1 MVELAW
7 RLPLEMKI
15 KSGVGKKP
23 IRKIL
28 ENHLP
33 RELFDRPKMGFAIP
47 VGDWLRGSLRDWA
60 EDLLSEEK
68 LGDSNV
74 FDVSKIRGVWARHL
88 TEGSGLATQLWT
100 VLIYQSWR
108 EANRQ

>member
-1 MVELAW
+1 M
-7 RLPLEMKI
+7 
-15 KSGVGKKP
+15 G
-23 IRKIL
+23 
-28 ENHLP
+28 NHLP

-60 EDLLSEEK
+60 EDLLSEKK

-74 FDVSKIRGVWARHL
+74 FDVSKIREVWARHL
-88 TEGSGLATQLWT
+88 SGGSGLAHQLWT